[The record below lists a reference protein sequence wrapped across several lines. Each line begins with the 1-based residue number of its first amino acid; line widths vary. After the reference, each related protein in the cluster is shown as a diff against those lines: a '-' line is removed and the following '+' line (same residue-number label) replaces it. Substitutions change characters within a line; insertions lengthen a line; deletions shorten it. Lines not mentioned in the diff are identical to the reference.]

1 MGRLLI
7 VLGVILLIVGI
18 ALPFVSSTGFLRG
31 IGGIQDTV
39 TATAEEL
46 CNPGEKLIEEGGASG
61 RTGTSDFG
69 TGRTVT
75 YYCENE
81 AGERRDVS
89 DKFYNQMLTGVG
101 GIFGSVGSLLTGGL
115 AGMGV
120 SVIGILLL
128 VVGIILSVRRR
139 PRQAAAYTVNFQ
151 QGSPM
156 ILGGNGQMADFVR
169 QQLDAAYQS
178 GQITRE
184 QYDAALEKLKRQQ
197 QQ

>member
-7 VLGVILLIVGI
+7 LLGVILLVVGV
-18 ALPFVSSTGFLRG
+18 ALPFISSTGFLRG
-31 IGGIQDTV
+31 IGGIQNTV

-75 YYCENE
+75 YYCEDE
-81 AGERRDVS
+81 AGVRRDVS

-101 GIFGSVGSLLTGGL
+101 GIFGSVGTLMTGGF

-120 SVIGILLL
+120 SVVGVLLL
-128 VVGIILSVRRR
+128 IFGIILTVRRR
-139 PRQAAAYTVNFQ
+139 PRQMAAYTVNLQ
-151 QGSPM
+151 QGNPM
-156 ILGGNGQMADFVR
+156 IMGNRGQMADFVR
-169 QQLDAAYQS
+169 QQLDAAYQN
-178 GQITRE
+178 GQISRE
-184 QYDAALEKLKRQQ
+184 QYDAALEKLNRQQ
-197 QQ
+197 